1 MGKIIAIANQK
12 GGVGKTTTAVNL
24 AACLSFAGKKV
35 LLIDLDPQ
43 KNACSGLGVYEET
56 YQISAVD
63 VLLNET
69 PVTDAILKT
78 SFNNLD
84 LLPSSSDLV
93 GAEVILTDLSM
104 REQRLKAALNKTV
117 QDLYDFI
124 IIDTPPSLGLIT
136 INAFGACHS
145 VLVPIQCEY
154 YALEGVSSLMMTI
167 ETVRERLNSRIELEG
182 IVMTMA
188 DKRTNLNQQVIAEV
202 REHFSEKVYRTLI
215 YRNITL
221 AEAPS
226 FGKPAIFYNIRSV
239 GSNCYI
245 SLTKEFLEKNSQAPK
260 KALSKGQMIIDIQGS
275 KRYIQES
282 HRDFVDSSIFE
293 KSKK

>member
-24 AACLSFAGKKV
+24 AACLAFAGKKV

-56 YQISAVD
+56 YKISAVD

-93 GAEVILTDLSM
+93 GAEVILTDLPM

-117 QDLYDFI
+117 RDMYDFI
-124 IIDTPPSLGLIT
+124 FIDTPPSLGLIT

-188 DKRTNLNQQVIAEV
+188 PSEPRMCKAMPLVVPTTCLHALNACS
-202 REHFSEKVYRTLI
+202 R
-215 YRNITL
+215 
-221 AEAPS
+221 
-226 FGKPAIFYNIRSV
+226 
-239 GSNCYI
+239 
-245 SLTKEFLEKNSQAPK
+245 
-260 KALSKGQMIIDIQGS
+260 
-275 KRYIQES
+275 
-282 HRDFVDSSIFE
+282 
-293 KSKK
+293 